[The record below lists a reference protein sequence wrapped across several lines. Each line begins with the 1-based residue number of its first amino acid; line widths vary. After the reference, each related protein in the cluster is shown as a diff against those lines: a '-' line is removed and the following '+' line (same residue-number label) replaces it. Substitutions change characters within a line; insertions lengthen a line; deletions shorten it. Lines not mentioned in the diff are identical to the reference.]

1 MGPRK
6 YKRRRKLKPEELER
20 LRREESLTETPSP
33 TTKKDARNRQISE
46 KDDSHSNDTCEEND
60 NYSPKFNDYSYAPV
74 STTSLR
80 SRDRT
85 AQSITAKSKSEKQ
98 RERLDAAI
106 ESIDNTLNDIAPD
119 AIPSNRRS
127 MPRSPVKKGR
137 ASASN
142 VSASSINQQ
151 KSLAK
156 MIHTKKK
163 TIPTKDGRNKSKT
176 LVTRSSSPQRNSIA
190 ERTSGRNRSTTKKQT
205 RNNVK
210 TISNGISDREYDN
223 DSELEKNKAILELSK
238 KSFKYNPDVVSDL
251 EEILRSP
258 TSKRDRSSLSQSN
271 EFVSVNCDLENLFE
285 SPIENTKPNTR
296 SSRRLNNRNLIRDL
310 NQADAERNQL
320 QNKSLRSTSMNLFN
334 KDDVIIPSINIKQ
347 EKEVS
352 FTLIDEPEV
361 FTCEMCSAVFDD
373 RAQLLVHVPIHI

>member
-1 MGPRK
+1 M
-6 YKRRRKLKPEELER
+6 
-20 LRREESLTETPSP
+20 RREESLTETPSP
-33 TTKKDARNRQISE
+33 PSKKDARKRQISE
-46 KDDSHSNDTCEEND
+46 KDDTHSNDTGEEND
-60 NYSPKFNDYSYAPV
+60 NYSPKYNDYSYASV

-80 SRDRT
+80 SRDRA
-85 AQSITAKSKSEKQ
+85 AQSITTKSKSEKQ

-119 AIPSNRRS
+119 AMPSNRRHVS
-127 MPRSPVKKGR
+127 RSPVKKGR

-142 VSASSINQQ
+142 VSTTSLSEQ
-151 KSLAK
+151 KTLAK

-163 TIPTKDGRNKSKT
+163 VVSTKDGRNKSKT
-176 LVTRSSSPQRNSIA
+176 LVTRSSSSPPRNSIA
-190 ERTSGRNRSTTKKQT
+190 ERTSNRNRSTTKKQT
-205 RNNVK
+205 RSSAK
-210 TISNGISDREYDN
+210 TIGNGISDREYDN

-238 KSFKYNPDVVSDL
+238 KSYKYNPDVVSDL

-271 EFVSVNCDLENLFE
+271 EFGGVNCDLENLFE

-310 NQADAERNQL
+310 NQADAERNQIH
-320 QNKSLRSTSMNLFN
+320 NKSHRSTAINLFN
-334 KDDVIIPSINIKQ
+334 KDDGIIPSINIKQ